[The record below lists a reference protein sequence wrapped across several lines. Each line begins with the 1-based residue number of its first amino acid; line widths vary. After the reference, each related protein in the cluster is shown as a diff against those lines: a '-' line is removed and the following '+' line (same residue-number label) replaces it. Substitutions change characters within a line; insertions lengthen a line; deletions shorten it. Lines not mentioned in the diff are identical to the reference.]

1 MDVHRDDFLITR
13 YRMPIREEYSLVR
26 YDPRQGL
33 LNHRVEGRMR
43 PAPGLAAGPS
53 NPHENTASVYM
64 AAGSLGQ
71 SRPHPIYSLR
81 RTLETSA
88 AGATGQ
94 IVDIF
99 V

>member
-1 MDVHRDDFLITR
+1 
-13 YRMPIREEYSLVR
+13 MPIREEYSLVR

-33 LNHRVEGRMR
+33 LNPQVEGRVR
-43 PAPGLAAGPS
+43 PAPGRASGPS
-53 NPHENTASVYM
+53 YPHENTVPASM
-64 AAGSLGQ
+64 AAGSLRQ

-88 AGATGQ
+88 AGAVGQ

>member
-1 MDVHRDDFLITR
+1 
-13 YRMPIREEYSLVR
+13 MPIHEEYSLVR
-26 YDPRQGL
+26 YDPYQGL
-33 LNHRVEGRMR
+33 LNHQVGGGER
-43 PAPGLAAGPS
+43 PAPVRTSGPS
-53 NPHENTASVYM
+53 YPYENTDLASM
-64 AAGSLGQ
+64 AAGSLRQ

-88 AGATGQ
+88 AGAIGQ